1 MPTSKPRF
9 MVTVSDEMYKQIE
22 NYRFDNRCKSQTQA
36 INELIELGI
45 KRFLTSDGEM
55 HDISDLYTDEA
66 VSDPL
71 TPSESELI
79 TIYRD
84 LNDKGQAVLM
94 ATAQSLATN
103 PDMKGG
109 SASNTA
115 TA

>member
-9 MVTVSDEMYKQIE
+9 MVTVSDKMYKQID
-22 NYRFDNRCKSQTQA
+22 NYRFDNRCKSQSQA
-36 INELIELGI
+36 INELLELGI

-79 TIYRD
+79 TIFRD
-84 LNDKGQAVLM
+84 LNDKGQDALLRQ
-94 ATAQSLATN
+94 ARYLASD
-103 PDMKGG
+103 PDMKKG
-109 SASNTA
+109 SVSNTA